1 MTTVKG
7 AVALVTGGQRGLGQ
21 AFAQALLDEGAAK
34 VYVTARQPT
43 PTEDPRLVPLPLDVT
58 DEQSILRLA
67 EAAPDVNIVINNAG
81 TIAPAGLTEISPDDT
96 RAVFETNVF
105 GPLRVAQVFAPI
117 LAANGG
123 GALVDI
129 HSVLSWIAGSGVY
142 GASKAAFWSVTNSLR
157 PILARSGT
165 QVLGVHLGYAKT
177 DMTAALDVPK
187 IDPADVA
194 RGTVAAIL
202 AGDTEYLADDVSR
215 FAKGALTGPPEALAM
230 V

>member
-21 AFAQALLDEGAAK
+21 AFAQALLAEGAAK
-34 VYVTARQPT
+34 VYVTARQPA
-43 PTEDPRLVPLPLDVT
+43 PTGDPRLVPLPLDVT
-58 DEQSILRLA
+58 DEHSILRLA
-67 EAAPDVNIVINNAG
+67 ESAPDVNIVINNAG
-81 TIAPAGLTEISPDDT
+81 TIAPVALTEISPDDA

-129 HSVLSWIAGSGVY
+129 HSVLSWLAGSGVY
-142 GASKAAFWSVTNSLR
+142 GASKAALWSVTNSLR

-165 QVLGVHLGYAKT
+165 QVLGVHLGYART

-194 RGTVAAIL
+194 KGTVAAIL
-202 AGDTEYLADDVSR
+202 AGDTEYLADEVSR